1 MANDSA
7 GPWHQGERAL
17 QARLG
22 VAEQMKDVGSRVI
35 RDYMPDQHRTF
46 YAQVPFLVLAAVDAA
61 GDPWVTLVE
70 SKQAATPV
78 ATSPDPTHL
87 DIIALPAVDDPVRD
101 ALEIGDSIGV
111 LGIELPTRR
120 RNRVNGK
127 IVQRSARQLS
137 LMVEHSFGNC
147 PQYIQTRHA
156 STVAAS
162 SPATEEEATQDSAAE
177 TLSGLDDAARALIS
191 AADTFFVA
199 SYVDVGGSK
208 QARQVD
214 ASHRGGKAG
223 FVRVDGNVLTIPD
236 FAGNLFFNTLG
247 NLHSN
252 PCAGLVFV
260 DFASGDLLQLTG
272 RTEIVMDGPEVA
284 SFQGAERLWRV
295 EVTKLVRRR
304 AVLKLRWTLD
314 NFSPNSLMTG
324 SWQEAQA
331 RQQAM
336 ALRDAWRRFRVMRVV
351 DESTSIKSIY
361 LEPTDSAGLP
371 VFKAGQHLP
380 IRLSIT
386 PGAAPVIR
394 TYTLSV
400 APSDGTYRI
409 SVKREGL
416 VSTYIHQ
423 QLTVGS
429 ELEARAPLGDFVV
442 DAAER
447 RPLVL
452 LSAGVG
458 ITPLL
463 AMLRHVVYEGLR
475 NRRVRPTYFV
485 HSARTRT
492 DRAFDRELH
501 ELLSRGGEAI
511 QALRV
516 LSQPEAE
523 AREGTDYEVHG
534 RIDIHLLKALLPFDD
549 YDFYLCGPAQ
559 FTQDLYDGLRALRIP
574 DDRIHAEQFGPS
586 SLRRSRVSGR
596 ETSEF
601 INPPAAENE
610 VSVVFAKSAKE
621 ATWSPGNGSL
631 LDLAET
637 RGLTPEFGCRGG
649 SCGTCK
655 TKILSGQVSH
665 TSVPGV
671 HLEADEALICC
682 AVPAAAGSEAA
693 ALALDL

>member
-1 MANDSA
+1 MGIDSA
-7 GPWHQGERAL
+7 GPWHSGEREM
-17 QARLG
+17 QARLR
-22 VAEQMKDVGSRVI
+22 VAERMQDVGSRVI
-35 RDYMPDQHRTF
+35 RDYMPDQHRVF

-70 SKQAATPV
+70 RDRSASSIAS
-78 ATSPDPTHL
+78 SPDPSHL
-87 DIIALPAVDDPVRD
+87 NINAVPESGDPVRD

-127 IVQRSARQLS
+127 IVQRSASQLS
-137 LMVEHSFGNC
+137 LEVEHSFGNC
-147 PQYIQTRHA
+147 PQYIQVRHA
-156 STVAAS
+156 TTADDS
-162 SPATEEEATQDSAAE
+162 SATDEKPTQDAAAE
-177 TLSGLDDAARALIS
+177 ILSVLDDAARALIS

-199 SYVDVGGSK
+199 SYVDVGGTK
-208 QARQVD
+208 QGRQVD

-252 PCAGLVFV
+252 PRAGLVFV

-272 RTEIVMDGPEVA
+272 RTEIVMDGAEIA

-304 AVLKLRWTLD
+304 AVLKLRWNLD

-331 RQQAM
+331 RQKAM

-351 DESTSIKSIY
+351 DESASIKSIY
-361 LEPTDSAGLP
+361 LEPTDGAGLP

-380 IRLSIT
+380 IRLNIT

-400 APSDGTYRI
+400 APSDGHYRI
-409 SVKREGL
+409 SVKREGV
-416 VSTYIHQ
+416 VSTHIHQ

-442 DAAER
+442 DAAEH

-485 HSARTRT
+485 HSARTKT

-516 LSQPEAE
+516 LSQPETE
-523 AREGTDYEVHG
+523 ARQGTDYEVHG

-586 SLRRSRVSGR
+586 SLRRRLASG
-596 ETSEF
+596 SEASEL

-610 VSVVFAKSAKE
+610 VSIVFAKSAKE
-621 ATWSPGNGSL
+621 ATWSPGNGTL
-631 LDLAET
+631 LELAES
-637 RGLTPEFGCRGG
+637 RGLTPEFSCRGG

-665 TSVPGV
+665 ISAPGV

-682 AVPAAAGSEAA
+682 AVPAAAGSDTAP
-693 ALALDL
+693 LVLDL